1 VLEYDSVNCRHGE
14 RTEHPSQKPVPLMEY
29 LIKSFTAGIVCD
41 PFAGSGSTLV
51 AAKCAGRQII
61 GIERNEKFCE
71 LAARR
76 CSQEMALVPPN
87 DKLTDAGTKDYE

>member
-1 VLEYDSVNCRHGE
+1 MKPELQAAVERLRAEANEFVNSAG
-14 RTEHPSQKPVPLMEY
+14 
-29 LIKSFTAGIVCD
+29 LIEDC

-87 DKLTDAGTKDYE
+87 ARTELRLPGSAATTTPKI